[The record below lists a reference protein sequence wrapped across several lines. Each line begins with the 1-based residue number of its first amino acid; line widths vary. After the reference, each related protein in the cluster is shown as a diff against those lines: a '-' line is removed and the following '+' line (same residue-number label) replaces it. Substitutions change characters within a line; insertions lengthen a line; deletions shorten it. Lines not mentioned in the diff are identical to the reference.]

1 MTKKI
6 NLDEIIIKQF
16 PTTLFTGISN
26 EVLVRGDEVLLQAY
40 RAYSLGFKEG
50 YGLWHPGD
58 MIEMG
63 TTPTLGEKLNAAQQ
77 KRSEDS

>member
-1 MTKKI
+1 VTKKI

-16 PTTLFTGISN
+16 PTTFFGELS
-26 EVLVRGDEVLLQAY
+26 DEALLQAY

-50 YGLWHPGD
+50 YGLGHPGD

-63 TTPTLGEKLNAAQQ
+63 TAPTLGEKLHAAQQ
-77 KRSEDS
+77 EKK

>member
-16 PTTLFTGISN
+16 PTTLFGELS
-26 EVLVRGDEVLLQAY
+26 DEALLQAY

-50 YGLWHPGD
+50 YGLGHPGD

>member
-1 MTKKI
+1 VTKKI

-16 PTTLFTGISN
+16 PTTLFAGISN
-26 EVLVRGDEVLLQAY
+26 EALIQGDQALLQAY

-50 YGLWHPGD
+50 YGLGHPGD

-63 TTPTLGEKLNAAQQ
+63 TATTLGEKLHAAQQ
-77 KRSEDS
+77 EKK

>member
-1 MTKKI
+1 VTKKI

-16 PTTLFTGISN
+16 PTTLFGELS
-26 EVLVRGDEVLLQAY
+26 DEALLQAY

-50 YGLWHPGD
+50 YGLGHPGD

>member
-26 EVLVRGDEVLLQAY
+26 EALIQGDQALLQAY

-50 YGLWHPGD
+50 YGLGHPGD
-58 MIEMG
+58 IIEMG
-63 TTPTLGEKLNAAQQ
+63 TAPTLGEKLHAAQQ
-77 KRSEDS
+77 DKK

>member
-16 PTTLFTGISN
+16 PTTFFGELS
-26 EVLVRGDEVLLQAY
+26 DEALLQAY

-50 YGLWHPGD
+50 YGLGHPGD

-63 TTPTLGEKLNAAQQ
+63 TAPTLGEKLHAAQQ
-77 KRSEDS
+77 EKK

>member
-16 PTTLFTGISN
+16 PTTLFAGISN
-26 EVLVRGDEVLLQAY
+26 EALVRGDEVLLQAY

-50 YGLWHPGD
+50 YGLGHPGD

>member
-16 PTTLFTGISN
+16 PTTLFGELS
-26 EVLVRGDEVLLQAY
+26 DEALLQAY

-50 YGLWHPGD
+50 YALGHPGD

-63 TTPTLGEKLNAAQQ
+63 TAPTLGEKLNAAQQ
-77 KRSEDS
+77 KRSENS